1 MLTIKNANN
10 MLEILDENGQ
20 VISRILKTEE
30 NQEMVNS
37 LLSSPD
43 YQVTNF
49 NVEVIMPSEP
59 VNGDWRNSLIG

>member
-1 MLTIKNANN
+1 MQAIKNANN
-10 MLEILDENGQ
+10 MLEILDEAGQ

-43 YQVTNF
+43 YQVTDF
-49 NVEVIMPSEP
+49 DVEVVMPSEP
-59 VNGDWRNSLIG
+59 VNGDWKNSLIG